1 MCNYSMNY
9 AESLDD
15 GKHPARLSK
24 EEKIRLQRRTAKHQT
39 LAVDRKQEADE
50 KKDVTKTQS

>member
-1 MCNYSMNY
+1 MNY

-24 EEKIRLQRRTAKHQT
+24 EEKIRLQRRTANIRRLLLTASKK
-39 LAVDRKQEADE
+39 LMRKRM
-50 KKDVTKTQS
+50 

>member
-24 EEKIRLQRRTAKHQT
+24 EDKMRLQRRTAKHEK
-39 LAVDRKQEADE
+39 LAVDRRLEAAE
-50 KKDVTKTQS
+50 TKEAAKTQ